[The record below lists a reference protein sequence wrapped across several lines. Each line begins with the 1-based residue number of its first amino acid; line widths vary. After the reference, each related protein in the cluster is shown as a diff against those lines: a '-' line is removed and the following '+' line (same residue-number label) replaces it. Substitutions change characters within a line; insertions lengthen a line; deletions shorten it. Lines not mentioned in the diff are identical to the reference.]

1 MTMKKSSTRLDL
13 ELVQRKLFSSIDETT
28 PYIMAGE
35 VLVNGQVI
43 YKRDHKIFEDDVITI
58 KKKNEYVSRGA
69 YKLSSAVK
77 EFGIL
82 VKGKK
87 IVDIGISNGGFSDL
101 LLQMDAVSVLGID
114 VNINQVDYKLR
125 KDNRVTLLKKN
136 ARYLT
141 ESDFDFKPDLIT
153 IDVSFISIIKI
164 LKALVKFGPV
174 DIIAL
179 IKPQFE
185 VEKGG
190 SGKGGI
196 IESPEKRVE
205 ILLSVKNQVESEGY
219 SVIGFTTAGI
229 QGRKGNQEYFFY
241 LKYGQNNSIDDK
253 IIENGIK
260 I

>member
-1 MTMKKSSTRLDL
+1 MRVMKNNSRLDI
-13 ELVQRKLFSSIDETT
+13 ELVKREIFNSIGEAV
-28 PYIMAGE
+28 PFIMAGE

-43 YKRDHKIFEDDVITI
+43 YKRDHNISSSDEITI
-58 KKKNEYVSRGA
+58 KKKHEYVSRGA
-69 YKLSSAVK
+69 YKLSSAIEK
-77 EFGIL
+77 FNME

-101 LLQMDAVSVLGID
+101 LLQMGADSILGID
-114 VNINQVDYKLR
+114 VNTNQVDYKLR
-125 KDNRVTLLKKN
+125 KNVRVTLLKQN

-141 ESDFDFKPDLIT
+141 KSDINFLPDLIT

-164 LKALVKFGPV
+164 LEALVKFGPI

-205 ILLSVKNQVESEGY
+205 ILLNVKKSAEKAGF

-241 LKYGQNNSIDDK
+241 MKYGQNISIDDK